1 MFVEMKVSGLTIDPL
16 TNTPIVI
23 LKDLEGKRAV
33 PIWIGL
39 FEASAIATELEK
51 ISFSRPMTHDL
62 LKEMVKI
69 LEGKVTKIE
78 IIDLKNN
85 TFFALI
91 HLMKD
96 GKVVTV
102 DSRPSDAIA
111 LALRVN
117 APIYIA
123 EKVIE
128 KSRSVDFA
136 KKGEELDKLKKED
149 LKDFLENLS
158 DEDFGKYKM

>member
-23 LKDLEGKRAV
+23 LKDLDGKRAV

-62 LKEMVKI
+62 LREMVKI
-69 LEGKVTKIE
+69 LDGKVIKIE

-96 GKVVTV
+96 GNVVTI

-123 EKVIE
+123 EQVIE
-128 KSRSVDFA
+128 KSRSIDFV
-136 KKGEELDKLKKED
+136 KKGEELDKLKKEE

>member
-96 GKVVTV
+96 GNVVTV

-136 KKGEELDKLKKED
+136 KKGEELDKLKKEE
-149 LKDFLENLS
+149 LKDFMENLS

>member
-1 MFVEMKVSGLTIDPL
+1 MLLQMKVSGLTIDPL

-23 LKDLEGKRAV
+23 LKDLDEKKAL

-62 LKEMVKI
+62 MNDLLRSLDI
-69 LEGKVTKIE
+69 QVTMIE
-78 IIDLKNN
+78 INDLRDN

-91 HLMKD
+91 HLLKNANAL
-96 GKVVTV
+96 KV

-111 LALRVN
+111 LALRAN
-117 APIYIA
+117 APIFVD
-123 EKVIE
+123 EKVID
-128 KSRSVDFA
+128 KSRSIDFG
-136 KKGEELDKLKKED
+136 KRPLNSED
-149 LKDFLENLS
+149 LKQEKLKDILDTLTP
-158 DEDFGKYKM
+158 EDFGKYKM

>member
-1 MFVEMKVSGLTIDPL
+1 MLLQMKVSGLTIDPL

-23 LKDLEGKRAV
+23 LKDMEDKRAL

-62 LKEMVKI
+62 MNELLKNLDI
-69 LEGKVTKIE
+69 QVTMIE
-78 IIDLKNN
+78 INDLKDN
-85 TFFALI
+85 TFFAMI
-91 HLMKD
+91 HLLKNANAI
-96 GKVVTV
+96 KV

-111 LALRVN
+111 LALRAN
-117 APIYIA
+117 APIFVD
-123 EKVIE
+123 EKVID
-128 KSRSVDFA
+128 KSRSIDFA
-136 KKGEELDKLKKED
+136 KKSINVDDVKKEK

-158 DEDFGKYKM
+158 TEDFGKYKM

>member
-1 MFVEMKVSGLTIDPL
+1 MFVEMKVAGLTIDPL

-62 LKEMVKI
+62 LREMVKT

-78 IIDLKNN
+78 IVDLKNN

-91 HLMKD
+91 HLVK
-96 GKVVTV
+96 GGSVVTL

-117 APIYIA
+117 APIFID

-128 KSRSVDFA
+128 KSRSIDVL
-136 KKGEELDKLKKED
+136 KKGEELDKLKKEQ
-149 LKDFLENLS
+149 LEEFLENLS